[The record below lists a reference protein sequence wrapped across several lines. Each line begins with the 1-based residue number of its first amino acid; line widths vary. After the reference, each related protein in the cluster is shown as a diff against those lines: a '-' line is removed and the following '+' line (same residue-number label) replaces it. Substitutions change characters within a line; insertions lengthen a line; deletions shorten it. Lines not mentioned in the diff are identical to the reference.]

1 MPERPGFDRLP
12 SCSNNLGMS
21 PPTPHPPSA
30 PPLPPP
36 PCFFSH
42 KAAAEPSPPQDRVP
56 ESSAIIL
63 CVYFSFFLA
72 LGRSLLT
79 GHSQSNGS
87 FSPRSQ
93 EASAF
98 VFHRR
103 GWCLKAGEWGGGGSE
118 GWKLA
123 WRMSGG
129 AFCKAKRRRAEG
141 PREEEGKKNQEKQT
155 GAGWRGERVPLF
167 FLLNCLV
174 KSDIY

>member
-21 PPTPHPPSA
+21 PSPPPRRPPRLPPHPV
-30 PPLPPP
+30 
-36 PCFFSH
+36 FFSH
-42 KAAAEPSPPQDRVP
+42 KAAAAPSPPQDRVP

-72 LGRSLLT
+72 LGRFLLT

-87 FSPRSQ
+87 SSPCSQ
-93 EASAF
+93 EARAF

-103 GWCLKAGEWGGGGSE
+103 GWCLKAGEWGGGGLE

-129 AFCKAKRRRAEG
+129 AFCKGKKRRAEG
-141 PREEEGKKNQEKQT
+141 PREEEGKKQEKQT
-155 GAGWRGERVPLF
+155 GAGWRVTEFLF
-167 FLLNCLV
+167 FFFLTA
-174 KSDIY
+174 S

>member
-21 PPTPHPPSA
+21 PPPLPPSA
-30 PPLPPP
+30 PPPPSP
-36 PCFFSH
+36 RFFSH

-72 LGRSLLT
+72 LGRFLLT

-87 FSPRSQ
+87 FSPCSQ

-103 GWCLKAGEWGGGGSE
+103 GWCLNAGEWGGGGSE

-129 AFCKAKRRRAEG
+129 AFCKAKKRRAEG
-141 PREEEGKKNQEKQT
+141 PREEEEKKYKKNKQE
-155 GAGWRGERVPLF
+155 RGGGVKEFPLF
-167 FLLNCLV
+167 F
-174 KSDIY
+174 SS